1 MFDQNEN
8 DEAFDITELLEQY
21 QSAIR
26 NNTPIFLDED
36 SLEILIDHY
45 EFMGDY
51 SNAHQLC
58 NIGIENHA
66 FSSVFYL
73 RKATLFLE
81 QQELEKAED
90 LIEKA
95 TLFNPNDIEI
105 VFSNAQLLVAK
116 GLHDEAIAL
125 IKNKLKDHIPAEEK
139 SDLMLEIAAIY
150 EDKEQFDK
158 MFDALKSALI
168 FDYNNEEAY
177 HRIWLCT
184 EMTEKYE
191 ESIKLHEQII
201 NESPYSFLAWYNL
214 GHAYY
219 GLEKYEK
226 AIEAY
231 EYVQAI
237 DDQNDYILKDI
248 GEVYFKI
255 KRIDK
260 AIETFSEYLQNN
272 KEDEEIYYNLGMCFE
287 EDKNY
292 VKARQNYEKAT
303 RIDNSYDEAFFRI
316 GECYAKQSKWQNAI
330 NYYKKAIKINEH
342 RGDYYVALAK
352 SCIQTNDLESALL
365 YFNDAV
371 QQQPRRLE
379 SWIEYINTLYDLGT
393 YEFAMQ
399 TIDAA
404 LNILPDAYELRLVQ
418 SCILLEEKRIDE
430 AYQNLSFLCERKLIN
445 SDTIEELC
453 VFFEDETAIQEM
465 LFAVKKEFNL

>member
-1 MFDQNEN
+1 MFEHDGN

-21 QSAIR
+21 QYAVR
-26 NNTPIFLDED
+26 NNTPIFFDEE
-36 SLEILIDHY
+36 SLELLIDHY

-51 SNAHQLC
+51 TNAHQLC

-73 RKATLFLE
+73 RKASLYLE
-81 QQELEKAED
+81 QQELEKAEN

-95 TLFNPNDIEI
+95 TSFNPNDIEI
-105 VFSNAQLLVAK
+105 VFSKAQLCVAK
-116 GLHDEAIAL
+116 GLHHEAIAL
-125 IKNKLKDHIPAEEK
+125 LRHKLEDHIEAEEK
-139 SDLMLEIAAIY
+139 SDLMLEIASIY
-150 EDKEQFDK
+150 EDIEKYDEVFN
-158 MFDALKSALI
+158 ALKKAL
-168 FDYNNEEAY
+168 DYDNNNEEAY

-184 EMTEKYE
+184 EMTERYAD
-191 ESIKLHEQII
+191 SIQLHKDIL
-201 NESPYSFLAWYNL
+201 NENPYSYLAWYNL

-219 GLEKYEK
+219 GQGNYEK

-237 DDQNDYILKDI
+237 NEQNDYILKDI

-260 AIETFSEYLQNN
+260 AIETFTEFLQNN
-272 KEDEEIYYNLGMCFE
+272 KDDEEAYFNLGMCFE

-303 RIDNSYDEAFFRI
+303 RIDNTYDEAFFRI
-316 GECYAKQSKWQNAI
+316 GECYYKQSKWQNAI

-342 RGDYYVALAK
+342 RGDYYVAMAK
-352 SCIQTNDLESALL
+352 TSIQLNDLESALL

-379 SWIEYINTLYDLGT
+379 SWIEYINTLYDLNLF
-393 YEFAMQ
+393 EFAMQ
-399 TIDAA
+399 TIDSA
-404 LNILPDAYELRLVQ
+404 LKSLPDANELRLVQ
-418 SCILLEEKRIDE
+418 TCILLEEKRIDE
-430 AYQNLSFLCERKLIN
+430 AYQNISYLCERNLVN
-445 SDTIEELC
+445 RSTIEELIA
-453 VFFEDETAIQEM
+453 FFENEIDVHEM
-465 LFAVKKEFNL
+465 LMGVIKEYGL